1 MASHHPRAAR
11 DRLPCW
17 KRLDVEPFIACE
29 EHNTM
34 TTRTSTTRRALV
46 AAGAALMLVAGGA
59 GAATSAP
66 TAPDAPPSPDAPVLP
81 DPTQVHRISGPNRY
95 ATAAEIAKTFPA
107 GASPTVVVTSGQG
120 FADALSSQLPTSL
133 TGATDSEDRAA
144 GTPVPILLTRTGS
157 LPEVTK
163 DALAHLHPSK
173 IVVVGGPAAVSET
186 VLAELGQYAGTVQR
200 VAGANR
206 YETSAAVVGSY
217 PSGVPVLY
225 VATGQSFP
233 DGLTAGAAAGRDG
246 VPVLLTDPAKLRD
259 VTAQAITDLAPQSVV
274 VVGGP
279 AAVSDTVLEAIA
291 EIVPDTTRVSGA
303 NRYATA
309 AAVAGGYEADS
320 VAYLASGQNF
330 PDALTGGAFAAYHQG
345 PLLLTRTLTVPEAT
359 GDALDMLSPQG
370 LVLFGGPA
378 SVAQAVVDGLDEVLP
393 AWYDELIVQL
403 LSFNDYHGHIEV
415 EDGKLSEE
423 QDPEQ
428 NLVGG
433 AVNLSTT
440 LDMLRTRSFENQTLT
455 VAAGD
460 LIGGSTFISGLF
472 QDEPSVETLE
482 VAGLDISSVG
492 NHEFDEGVDELLRMQ
507 NGGNHELGQFD
518 DEPYDGADFQWL
530 AANVVD
536 KETREPIL
544 PATEVRNVA
553 GVDIGFIGMTLE
565 ATPTLV
571 SPGGVADVD
580 FLDEVETANAQ
591 AAQLRAQGVESI
603 VVLLHE
609 GGYQTGTYNGC
620 EGISGAVVDIAEN
633 LAPSIDAVI
642 TGHTHQPYICQIDD
656 PAGEPRSVTSANQ
669 YGRVVTET
677 ALSVSRTTGDVLRD
691 RVWADNH
698 LVLQSVADDPEMVQ
712 VVEKWQ
718 AKASVLAGRVVGT
731 VAEDITGDSSGNRG
745 IETPMADLVAD
756 AILAAT
762 SAPEDGGA
770 QISFMNV
777 GGVRASLFVDQI
789 SNAEDPGEVTYQE
802 AYNVMPFGNLLVSI
816 DMTGEQIKTVLEQQY
831 QPVPDRSSRPMLAL
845 GVSDGFTYTW
855 DATQPQ
861 GERASN
867 LALNGTPID
876 PAATY
881 RVSTLN
887 FLQEGGDLFTGFT
900 EGTNLMGGPEDLAAL
915 VQYLNDNPGL
925 TAPGDRIEGL

>member
-1 MASHHPRAAR
+1 ME
-11 DRLPCW
+11 
-17 KRLDVEPFIACE
+17 RLDAEPFIACE
-29 EHNTM
+29 EHDIM
-34 TTRTSTTRRALV
+34 TTRTSTKRRALV

-59 GAATSAP
+59 SAATSAP
-66 TAPDAPPSPDAPVLP
+66 SAPDAPPSPDAPVLP
-81 DPTQVHRISGPNRY
+81 DPTQVYRIAGPDRY
-95 ATAAEIAKTFPA
+95 ATAAEIARAFPA

-120 FADALSSQLPTSL
+120 FADALSSQLPASV
-133 TGATDSEDRAA
+133 TGAPLGDDRAA
-144 GTPVPILLTRTGS
+144 GAPVPILLTRSGS
-157 LPEVTK
+157 LPAATRS
-163 DALAHLHPSK
+163 ALNSLHPTK
-173 IVVVGGPAAVSET
+173 IVVVGGTSAVSDA
-186 VLAELGQYAGTVQR
+186 VLRELRGYAGTVQR
-200 VAGANR
+200 VAGDNR

-217 PSGVPVLY
+217 PAGVPVLY
-225 VATGQSFP
+225 VATGKAFP
-233 DGLTAGAAAGRDG
+233 DGLTAGSVAGRDG
-246 VPVLLTDPAKLRD
+246 VPLLLTDPAKLRA
-259 VTAQAITDLAPQSVV
+259 VTAQAISDLAPQSVV
-274 VVGGP
+274 VVGG
-279 AAVSDTVLEAIA
+279 ASAVSDTVLDSIA
-291 EIVPDTTRVSGA
+291 AIVPDTTRVSGDD
-303 NRYATA
+303 RYETA
-309 AAVAGGYEADS
+309 AAVAATYEADS
-320 VAYLASGQNF
+320 VAYLASGQNY

-345 PLLLTRTLTVPEAT
+345 PLLLTRTTTVPAAT
-359 GDALDMLSPQG
+359 MGALDLLSPQG
-370 LVLFGGPA
+370 LVVFGGTT
-378 SVAQAVVDGLDEVLP
+378 SVTKGALKAVNAALP
-393 AWYDELIVQL
+393 AWYDELVVQL

-415 EDGKLSEE
+415 ENGKLTEA

-440 LDMLRTRSFENQTLT
+440 LDMLRTRSFEDQSLT

-507 NGGNHELGQFD
+507 YGGNHPVLGQFD

-553 GVDIGFIGMTLE
+553 GVDVGFIGMTLE

-571 SPGGVADVD
+571 SPGGVASVD
-580 FLDEVETANAQ
+580 FLDEVTTANAQ
-591 AAQLRAQGVESI
+591 AAALQAQGVESI

-620 EGISGAVVDIAEN
+620 EGISGPVVDIAEK

-642 TGHTHQPYICQIDD
+642 TGHTHQPYVCTIDD

-677 ALSVSRTTGDVLRD
+677 ALSVSRTTGDVMRD

-698 LVLQSVADDPEMVQ
+698 LVLQSVADDPQMAQ

-731 VAEDITGDSSGNRG
+731 VAEDITGDASGNRG

-762 SAPEDGGA
+762 SAPADGGA

-777 GGVRASLFVDQI
+777 GGVRASLKVDQI
-789 SNAEDPGEVTYQE
+789 SNGEQPGEVTYQE
-802 AYNVMPFGNLLVSI
+802 AYNVAPFGNLLVSI
-816 DMTGEQIKTVLEQQY
+816 DMTGAQIKAALEQQY
-831 QPVPDRSSRPMLAL
+831 QPVESRGSRPMLAL
-845 GVSDGFTYTW
+845 GVSEGFSYTW

-861 GERASN
+861 GSRVSN
-867 LALNGTPID
+867 MALDGTPLD
-876 PAATY
+876 PATTY

-887 FLQEGGDLFTGFT
+887 FLQEGGDLFTAFT

-925 TAPGDRIEGL
+925 TAPEDRVEGL